1 MPHVTTPVDIE
12 NPRFYLDDPWPTFS
26 WLREN
31 APFYYYEPLDTY
43 VVTRH
48 ADIRAIAS
56 HPTSFVSS
64 KGLFL
69 NDVKYQPQPGDEM
82 LTDSFFPKDGEQVGT
97 TDPPRHQE
105 LRRVIAPAFSAKA
118 LEKMRPDLTDKVL
131 RLANGIA
138 PSERVD
144 WMKIASLIPIFAS
157 TRLIGLPDAD
167 VDRVQFWSDELEK
180 LGGDISLEELQ
191 AAAQEFRGLQ
201 SYIVE
206 NIAAKRNNPGDEDL
220 LTVLLEAELDND
232 KVSEANVVM
241 FAMTMLAA
249 GSDTT
254 RALLGGLVYH
264 LAQSPDQW
272 DLLREDRS
280 LIPLAIEETMRL
292 VTPARAFLRTAT
304 EDIEINGQSIH
315 AGQRVYLMYMAAN
328 RDEAVFPDANRF
340 DVTRKES
347 TQHLAFGAGAHVCAG
362 SRLVRLEAPIVLN
375 ALLDRFSRVELAG
388 QAEPVVHVIR
398 NSWST
403 MPVTFHV

>member
-1 MPHVTTPVDIE
+1 MQAVTSPVDIE
-12 NPRFYLDDPWPTFS
+12 DPRFYLDDPWPTFS

-56 HPTSFVSS
+56 HPASFVSS

-69 NDVKYQPQPGDEM
+69 NDIKYQAAPGDEM

-118 LEKMRPDLTDKVL
+118 LDRMREGLTDVVVGL
-131 RLANGIA
+131 ISGIA
-138 PSERVD
+138 PGEPVD
-144 WMKIASLIPIFAS
+144 WMEIASLVPIVAS

-167 VDRVQFWSDELEK
+167 FERVQFWSNELEK
-180 LGGDISLEELQ
+180 LGGDLSLEELQ
-191 AAAQEFRGLQ
+191 AAAQEFKGLQ
-201 SYIVE
+201 TYIAE
-206 NIAAKRNNPGDEDL
+206 NMVAKRSHPGDEDL
-220 LTVLLEAELDND
+220 LTVLLDAELDND

-254 RALLGGLVYH
+254 RALLGGLVNH
-264 LAQSPDQW
+264 LAQHPDQW
-272 DLLREDRS
+272 SMLRQDRS
-280 LIPLAIEETMRL
+280 LIPLAIEETLRV

-304 EDIEINGQSIH
+304 EDIEINGHTIRANQH
-315 AGQRVYLMYMAAN
+315 VYLMYMAAN
-328 RDEAVFPDANRF
+328 RDETVFPDPDRY
-340 DVTRKES
+340 DITRAES

-375 ALLDRFSRVELAG
+375 ALLDRFSRIEAAG
-388 QAEPVVHVIR
+388 DATPVVHIIR
-398 NSWST
+398 NSWSA